1 MSSVAPK
8 VKLIK
13 MILTQN
19 FIFYLITLLIKFIAI
34 YKIIIGATPAII
46 KTNLFLTPN
55 KNLNSTQKNLKDKGR
70 KLDTVSTTQ
79 LSVIY
84 LSQ

>member
-13 MILTQN
+13 MILTN
-19 FIFYLITLLIKFIAI
+19 FVFYLITLPINLLQNI
-34 YKIIIGATPAII
+34 KIIIGATPAII
-46 KTNLFLTPN
+46 KTNLFLTPS
-55 KNLNSTQKNLKDKGR
+55 KNLNNTQKNLKDKGK

-79 LSVIY
+79 LSAIY